1 MSKDEV
7 LKYMMELYR
16 KTKWEYFGALSLLN
30 LTSRDNLNALY
41 KEGKIIIHEG
51 VNGRVV
57 ELVDK
62 N

>member
-41 KEGKIIIHEG
+41 KEGKIVIHEG
-51 VNGRVV
+51 GERTCC
-57 ELVDK
+57 
-62 N
+62 